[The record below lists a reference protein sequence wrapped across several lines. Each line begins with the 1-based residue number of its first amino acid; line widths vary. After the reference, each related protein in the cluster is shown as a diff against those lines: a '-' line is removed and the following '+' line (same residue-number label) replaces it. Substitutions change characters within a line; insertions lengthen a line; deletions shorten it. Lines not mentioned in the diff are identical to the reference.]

1 MSRSFMSLFEI
12 NTVVLVG
19 RLTKDPE
26 LRSLPSGVSLCR
38 FRVAVNSTRREAEGD
53 YQERPNFFDV
63 SVFGPHGENIHAYT
77 RKGRRVAIDGRLE
90 WHEWQ
95 TADHQTRES
104 VSIVANSVLFL
115 ENPADHGSAEPAGA
129 SPLDE
134 TDQNFDQEIDQ
145 TPLSELPLRPARE
158 LVAVAAAPEAND
170 MLF

>member
-1 MSRSFMSLFEI
+1 MSLFEI

-38 FRVAVNSTRREAEGD
+38 LRVACNSTRREAEGD

-63 SVFGPHGENIHAYT
+63 SVFGPHAESVNAYT
-77 RKGRRVAIDGRLE
+77 RKGRRVGIDGRLE

-104 VSIVANSVLFL
+104 VSIVANCVLFL
-115 ENPADHGSAEPAGA
+115 ENPADHGSAEPTGPG
-129 SPLDE
+129 SLDE
-134 TDQNFDQEIDQ
+134 TDQDFDHEIDQ

-158 LVAVAAAPEAND
+158 LVAVAAAPEADD